1 MGISRRAGRWLWGG
15 GYAVL
20 VGLVV
25 WSLLAAREWA
35 MSRMS
40 TPESAAAWEAW
51 RADVRANQ
59 RQPSPVE
66 RRVPKSAEPPALV
79 LMRDHFGVSL
89 GGAILFS
96 SLLYWVMAWFVMGTF
111 SVPQAS
117 DQVRLA
123 TDRPG
128 N

>member
-1 MGISRRAGRWLWGG
+1 MGVSRRAGRWLWGG

-25 WSLLAAREWA
+25 WSLLAARESA
-35 MSRMS
+35 LSRFS

-51 RADVRANQ
+51 RADVRATQ
-59 RQPSPVE
+59 GRRSPVE

-111 SVPQAS
+111 SVRQAS
-117 DQVRLA
+117 DREHLA
-123 TDRPG
+123 TGRPE